1 VPAGEWLT
9 VAIAALVAYLVGGI
23 PFGFLIGR
31 LRGIDIRTQGSRNIG
46 ATNVGRVLGR
56 PWGLF
61 CLVLDILKGLAPT
74 LLFGAFF
81 VASEPPAAGW
91 LGWLLV
97 GLAAVLGHL
106 FPVYLGFK
114 GGKGV
119 ATTIGV
125 ALGVYPHLS
134 VAMVSAVVVYGL
146 LRYATGIVSVGS
158 LGLAVAFPI
167 ATAVFALVVRGEPV
181 TTAWPLLVVTVLL
194 SVLIIVRHRSNIQR
208 LLRGEEQRMAAA
220 RRAESRP

>member
-31 LRGIDIRTQGSRNIG
+31 LRGVDIRTQGSKNIG

-56 PWGLF
+56 KWGLF
-61 CLVLDILKGLAPT
+61 CLVLDILKGLVPT
-74 LLFGAFF
+74 VLFGMFF
-81 VASEPPAAGW
+81 VASTPSAAAW

-167 ATAVFALVVRGEPV
+167 ATGVFALLVRGEPAATV
-181 TTAWPLLVVTVLL
+181 WPLLAVTVLL

-208 LLRGEEQRMAAA
+208 LLRGEEQRVSAAPP
-220 RRAESRP
+220 AESQQ